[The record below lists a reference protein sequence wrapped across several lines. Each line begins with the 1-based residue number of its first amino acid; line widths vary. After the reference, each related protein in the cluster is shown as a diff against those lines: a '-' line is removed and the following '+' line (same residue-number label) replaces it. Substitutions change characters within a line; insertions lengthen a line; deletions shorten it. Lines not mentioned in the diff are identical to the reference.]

1 MPCRFWPHC
10 VMGTTEKTNDQTR
23 MGSHPHSMASKW
35 SLCELLSPLSL
46 VFLICKTRVLVEE
59 KRTYKEP
66 SS

>member
-1 MPCRFWPHC
+1 MPCRLWPPC

-23 MGSHPHSMASKW
+23 IGSHPHSMASKW
-35 SLCELLSPLSL
+35 SLCELCPLSL
-46 VFLICKTRVLVEE
+46 GFLICKTRLLVEE